1 MSKKADKYSLQREC
15 RLLKAAGLSDEEL
28 LDRGF
33 DRNTIQRS
41 ILSTGGKRGAT
52 QPKGKCSVCDHMYYH
67 LKHLDVCAAC
77 KLRAKIKKEGRQLPE
92 TYQVVR
98 KGRPPATKPSVC
110 FDHPDILKPKET
122 T

>member
-28 LDRGF
+28 LNRGF

-41 ILSTGGKRGAT
+41 ILSTGGNRGAT
-52 QPKGKCSVCDHMYYH
+52 QPKGKCIVCNYKYYH
-67 LKHLDVCAAC
+67 LKDGEVCAAC

-98 KGRPPATKPSVC
+98 KGRPPVTKPPVC
-110 FDHPDILKPKET
+110 MDHPDIIKSKGST
-122 T
+122 

>member
-1 MSKKADKYSLQREC
+1 MSKKADKYSAQREC

-28 LDRGF
+28 LARGF

-41 ILSTGGKRGAT
+41 ILSTGGKRGST
-52 QPKGKCSVCDHMYYH
+52 QPKGKCSVCNYKYYH

-92 TYQVVR
+92 TYEVVK
-98 KGRPPATKPSVC
+98 KGRPPVAKPLNM
-110 FDHPDILKPKET
+110 DHPDIIRSKDQ
-122 T
+122 